1 MAYIIL
7 QLVDAVL
14 LLQLTR
20 VLIVHAIVVGRLG
33 NEVATVTHCPMGS
46 PRGEREVKA
55 GEESTDI
62 PTPHTQHSSSSAAQ
76 RACLN
81 FRGQWSVI
89 RHNKPIRSDFA

>member
-33 NEVATVTHCPMGS
+33 NEVATVTHCPM
-46 PRGEREVKA
+46 
-55 GEESTDI
+55 
-62 PTPHTQHSSSSAAQ
+62 
-76 RACLN
+76 
-81 FRGQWSVI
+81 
-89 RHNKPIRSDFA
+89 